1 MGIRAAIIEGE
12 DGMKE
17 QVIEKRID
25 DRRAAKIVYDEYGC
39 HLHTLNNG
47 FQWSGA
53 AIYSIETA
61 EAAIEV
67 LQAYVTQK
75 KGDAA

>member
-1 MGIRAAIIEGE
+1 MS
-12 DGMKE
+12 E

-25 DRRAAKIVYDEYGC
+25 EKRAAKVVYDKYGC

-53 AIYSIETA
+53 AIYSVEVA
-61 EAAIEV
+61 EAAIKV
-67 LQAYVTQK
+67 LQAYVDEKSGGNDDT
-75 KGDAA
+75 A